1 MKTQDTSPLFAGIKI
16 MRLMMI
22 LIVTLPRQRVWEH
35 IVTLAKV
42 EGVGNMLRQFLQRFP
57 CYLRPSQNECNF
69 IHIYT
74 PVTLLYL
81 SVHTLTSSPTKVTT
95 IITTHYVDEAR
106 GANKVGFLR
115 AGRLL
120 AEDSPQVHDDDD
132 DDDDED
138 DCEDTGDD
146 KMIKIESQPLEGGQ
160 AADRG
165 LTPGR

>member
-1 MKTQDTSPLFAGIKI
+1 MSGFLSSLLSLLFVLNVEQLSLLPCMPSIYMKTQDTSPLFAGIKI

-74 PVTLLYL
+74 CYTLVPQRSYSHKFPDQGDDDHHNPLCG
-81 SVHTLTSSPTKVTT
+81 
-95 IITTHYVDEAR
+95 R
-106 GANKVGFLR
+106 GAGSEQ
-115 AGRLL
+115 GRL
-120 AEDSPQVHDDDD
+120 
-132 DDDDED
+132 
-138 DCEDTGDD
+138 
-146 KMIKIESQPLEGGQ
+146 LEGGQ
-160 AADRG
+160 AAGRG
-165 LTPGR
+165 LTSGT